1 MYNIEE
7 LEKKWKKY
15 KLRQSIIIIY
25 VPIFLLLISIS
36 YFLYNSFVNFTSNSS
51 RVNRNLKFQEINE
64 TKLHIQKKEN
74 YEQNITAKKESK
86 KEIYIETKRNENSLE
101 KNRFF
106 LKPNLSFL
114 EDNKNSNK
122 EEKNIDNFTLLK
134 NRNDSKVNENI
145 LEENSKDNFQ
155 IVIKKD
161 KLDIDKLIEKFEKT
175 NDPKIAILISNFF
188 YNEKKYKKS
197 LKWSIIA
204 NDLDSGNEESWILFA
219 KAKVKL
225 GKKEDAIKALKY
237 FLSTKNS
244 PLIRKFLDDIVK
256 GEIK

>member
-1 MYNIEE
+1 MYEIEE

-15 KLRQSIIIIY
+15 KLRQSIKKIY
-25 VPIFLLLISIS
+25 VFIFLLLISIG
-36 YFLYNSFVNFTSNSS
+36 YFFYKSFGNFTSNSS
-51 RVNRNLKFQEINE
+51 GVNNNLKFQEINE

-74 YEQNITAKKESK
+74 FEQNITAKEELK
-86 KEIYIETKRNENSLE
+86 KEIYIETKRNENSIE

-106 LKPNLSFL
+106 LKPNTSFL
-114 EDNKNSNK
+114 EDDKSSNK
-122 EEKNIDNFTLLK
+122 KEKIIENFTLLK
-134 NRNDSKVNENI
+134 NKNSSKTKKNI
-145 LEENSKDNFQ
+145 LEKETKNNIQ
-155 IVIKKD
+155 IIIKKD

-188 YNEKKYKKS
+188 YKEKKYKKS

-204 NDLDSGNEESWILFA
+204 NGLNSENEESWILFA

-225 GKKEDAIKALKY
+225 GKKEDAVKALKF
-237 FLSTKNS
+237 FLSTKDS
-244 PLIRKFLDDIVK
+244 PLIRRLLDDIIE